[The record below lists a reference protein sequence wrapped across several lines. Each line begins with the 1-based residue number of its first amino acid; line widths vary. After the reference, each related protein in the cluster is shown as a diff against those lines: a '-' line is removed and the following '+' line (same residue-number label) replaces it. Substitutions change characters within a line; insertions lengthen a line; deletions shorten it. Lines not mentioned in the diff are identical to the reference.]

1 MKNKRNKI
9 ALGVLAYNEEA
20 HIQTVLDELEKLDLE
35 IYVINDCS
43 SDSTYKILENYKS
56 KSKFFIISNKK
67 NLGAGQ
73 STKILLEEAK
83 NNSKDFLIKIDG
95 DGQFSNSDIEKII
108 DLYINNGYEFIKS
121 NRFWSRGIVGN
132 IPKIRFFG
140 NIFATLLLQISS
152 GTNKLYDP
160 LNGLFGISTDIAD
173 FLTKNYPKRYGYPFF
188 ITVVAILNNFK
199 TKQINNVVSY
209 GNEES
214 NLNSLKV
221 FYTLLKLSIIFYIKK
236 YKLKKIEAEL
246 QKSAFFDVLFAIFFI
261 ITLSSAIYFY
271 MSTFIIEKSFIN
283 SSNLLIIII
292 FNLVS
297 SIYFFV
303 KAFNEESNFRN
314 KKIYTEKTD

>member
-1 MKNKRNKI
+1 M
-9 ALGVLAYNEEA
+9 
-20 HIQTVLDELEKLDLE
+20 
-35 IYVINDCS
+35 
-43 SDSTYKILENYKS
+43 
-56 KSKFFIISNKK
+56 
-67 NLGAGQ
+67 
-73 STKILLEEAK
+73 
-83 NNSKDFLIKIDG
+83 
-95 DGQFSNSDIEKII
+95 
-108 DLYINNGYEFIKS
+108 
-121 NRFWSRGIVGN
+121 
-132 IPKIRFFG
+132 
-140 NIFATLLLQISS
+140 
-152 GTNKLYDP
+152 
-160 LNGLFGISTDIAD
+160 
-173 FLTKNYPKRYGYPFF
+173 
-188 ITVVAILNNFK
+188 
-199 TKQINNVVSY
+199 SY

-246 QKSAFFDVLFAIFFI
+246 QKSAFFDVLFVIFFI